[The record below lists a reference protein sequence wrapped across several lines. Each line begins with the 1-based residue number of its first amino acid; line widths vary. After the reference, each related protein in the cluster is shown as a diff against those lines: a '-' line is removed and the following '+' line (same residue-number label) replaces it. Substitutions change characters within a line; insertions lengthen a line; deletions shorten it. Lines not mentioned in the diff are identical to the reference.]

1 MQNRNN
7 HLIELLEIREDV
19 YDKYQNFEEKM
30 KDIFDRKIKKDYFHP
45 QDVVLKWDARIEYK
59 GKHGKFHHLLKGPYQ
74 IVAYSGNN
82 AYILKE
88 VNGDLLQ
95 GGTLNGIFP
104 KLQYTQ

>member
-45 QDVVLKWDARIEYK
+45 
-59 GKHGKFHHLLKGPYQ
+59 
-74 IVAYSGNN
+74 
-82 AYILKE
+82 
-88 VNGDLLQ
+88 
-95 GGTLNGIFP
+95 
-104 KLQYTQ
+104 